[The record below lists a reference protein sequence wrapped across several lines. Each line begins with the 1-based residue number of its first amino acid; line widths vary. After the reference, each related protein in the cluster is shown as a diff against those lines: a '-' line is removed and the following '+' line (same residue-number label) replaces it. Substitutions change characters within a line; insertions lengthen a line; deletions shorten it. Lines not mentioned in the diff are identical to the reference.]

1 MNYKVNDN
9 GQLVNTSGITL
20 RDAQK
25 PVMRFNEPMTIAFT
39 LPAGKVAA
47 GDTFALAIDTDNFL
61 GDGLCAFQESATIDV
76 TSNTVTFANVA
87 TNTQKLLDKTNGR
100 PGLVMAQMQV
110 IRYVGGALT
119 AAQTVVDDN
128 AFLRGIVYVNGATAV
143 LLDPNA
149 SYTKD
154 ELDALMATAPEFQ
167 FSTDGQNWHAE
178 QADSDIYLR
187 FRNPAAKNPTWS
199 GAVKFL
205 PADVSAMVAAAQAA
219 REGAETA
226 QGKAETA
233 QGKAETA
240 QGKAEAAA
248 TAANAAKEA
257 ILAQIGNATTAANTA
272 TQKATEARNSASQAQ
287 TAASTAA
294 QKATD
299 ATNAANTA
307 AQNATEATN
316 AANAA
321 QGAQTAAG
329 QFKTQA
335 QTAANDAVAAK
346 NAAVEAKGQ
355 AESAANTAAE
365 NVTATIQAKNTAVQK
380 ANQAIAAAESA
391 SSAATAAVN
400 AKEASETAQGK
411 AETAKTDAETAKAD
425 AVQAKTD
432 AVSAK
437 GEAQTA
443 AQTATQAAASIG
455 DSVQTCQ
462 TLKNQTQAIYES
474 VQATVATYYVGP
486 AYNYGVTVSGTILS
500 FTWTDPADNNV
511 VKWAKTRLLMKTGGF
526 PADETDG
533 TILIDE
539 TTRNQHKTTPF
550 TWDAG
555 VTSNY
560 YFALFTQ
567 STGGTWHT
575 GDDCPRFTTDQLTW
589 ATIAM
594 MTRAGTL
601 LQYPDMAIG
610 SVVPIKVNDLY
621 PKMRYR
627 LAHIDY
633 KGTFAEIGDF
643 MYDNT
648 RLHNSIWIPQY
659 LPCLGADNNN
669 ASMMQFDA
677 PETSYGATW
686 DTAFITGKAY
696 YTVSGET
703 YTQLTEGT
711 DYQDGDSVADW
722 QTLHGDTVY
731 SKNHSSRVSYGN
743 NIWKESNM
751 RQWLNA
757 SGNDWFQKQN
767 EYDVKSGNTG
777 YRSGWLT
784 GYVSGF
790 LDLVMPVYNKTARN
804 TTATISGGGGGGYD
818 MTLDKF
824 WLPSLKEFNG
834 SNVNNIAEGSQF
846 AYFRDVA
853 TTNTQRIQYDEGGTA
868 RNCFL
873 RSPNTGNVTNE
884 YNINTSGSAN
894 YNSFANYACAFLPA
908 MCIA

>member
-9 GQLVNTSGITL
+9 GQLVNASGITL

-76 TSNTVTFANVA
+76 ASNTVTFANVA

-110 IRYVGGALT
+110 IRYVGRALT

-205 PADVSAMVAAAQAA
+205 PANVSAMVAAAQAA

-226 QGKAETA
+226 QRKAETA

-257 ILAQIGNATTAANTA
+257 ILAQIGNATTAAATA

-287 TAASTAA
+287 TAAITAA

-307 AQNATEATN
+307 AQKATDATN
-316 AANAA
+316 AANTA
-321 QGAQTAAG
+321 QGAQTAAR
-329 QFKTQA
+329 QFKAQA
-335 QTAANDAVAAK
+335 QTAANDAVTAK

-355 AESAANTAAE
+355 AE
-365 NVTATIQAKNTAVQK
+365 
-380 ANQAIAAAESA
+380 IA
-391 SSAATAAVN
+391 
-400 AKEASETAQGK
+400 
-411 AETAKTDAETAKAD
+411 
-425 AVQAKTD
+425 
-432 AVSAK
+432 
-437 GEAQTA
+437 AQTA

-526 PADETDG
+526 PAGETDG

-601 LQYPDMAIG
+601 MQYPGMAIG

-633 KGTFAEIGDF
+633 KGTFVEIGDF

-659 LPCLGADNNN
+659 LPCLGADNN

-677 PETSYGATW
+677 PETSYGVTW

-703 YTQLTEGT
+703 YTRLTEGT

-731 SKNHSSRVSYGN
+731 TKNHTDRVRHGN

-767 EYDVKSGNTG
+767 EYDVKSRNTD
-777 YRSGWLT
+777 YKSGWMT
-784 GYVSGF
+784 SFVSGF
-790 LDLVMPVYNKTARN
+790 IDLVMPVYNKTARN
-804 TTATISGGGGGGYD
+804 TMATISGGGGGGYD
-818 MTLDKF
+818 ITLDKF

-868 RNCFL
+868 RDCWL
-873 RSPNTGNVTNE
+873 RSPNPSYVNYE
-884 YNINTSGSAN
+884 YDITTSGASTNTLAN
-894 YNSFANYACAFLPA
+894 FACAFLPA